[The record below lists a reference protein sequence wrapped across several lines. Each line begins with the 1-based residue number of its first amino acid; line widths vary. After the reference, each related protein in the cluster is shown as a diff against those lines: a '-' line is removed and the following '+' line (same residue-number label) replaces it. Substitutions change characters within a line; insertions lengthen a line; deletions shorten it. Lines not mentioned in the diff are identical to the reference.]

1 MQINGISK
9 VAPVTAT
16 EWSTAQSKSNSP
28 VSGDAVTTASVGKSP
43 ALSQVQKAASLVQVT
58 TIAATYSTTL
68 AGTSYPGSVVESGGT
83 FIASVP
89 NPPGI
94 TASGLSI
101 QSAEYNLDIKLDAI
115 A

>member
-9 VAPVTAT
+9 VTPGTTA
-16 EWSTAQSKSNSP
+16 EWTAAQSKFNAPPSANAAS
-28 VSGDAVTTASVGKSP
+28 TASGGKSP
-43 ALSQVQKAASLVQVT
+43 VLTQDQKAASFVQVT

-94 TASGLSI
+94 TASGLSV
-101 QSAEYNLDIKLDAI
+101 QSAEYNLDIKLDTLA
-115 A
+115 